1 MFDRELDDKDGH
13 SEDNTSDYKRT
24 PLSPTDK
31 PNELDERTEV
41 IYGTEKTTCM
51 ILKVLSNTSL
61 KWDNYTNSQ
70 GPSIGM
76 GVDPIRKGFKEAYKR
91 GVKIRFIT
99 EISNNNLQYCQE
111 FMKIAELRHIDN
123 AKGGM
128 AVTEK
133 EYIATANLQEAQPV
147 AHLIYSNVRE
157 IIEQQQEVFESLWD
171 KAIPAEL
178 RIREIKEGYQ
188 RVSTKVIDNWNE
200 IYENI
205 NSLAENSDEVL
216 ICSDISMLKLAYRS
230 LFIVYQK
237 MMDRYDKKH
246 HEGIRWI
253 VSVNGKEDVELLRL
267 FMDMGIKIRSI
278 KNLPIINYLVTDKI
292 FLSNIEGNHTSEYN
306 KLITSMLVSNDPSYI
321 RYYKAIFEDLWK
333 NGIDVGDLINDID
346 LGYDPERIDIIS
358 RSNNVLDLYHT
369 IVQSSKKE
377 IMIIFPSTGAF
388 IRQHKVGL
396 ISSIFETVKVNG
408 VKLKALIPSDHRISR
423 IIEELK
429 LEKNFDKLKL
439 TDIEFRDIENF
450 LETRSTI
457 LIVDKKISLVMEL
470 RDDSKDSFYD
480 AIGLSTYSNSKAG
493 VLSYVLFFENLWNQ
507 TEISINLKKA
517 NEKLRES
524 ESLQNDF
531 IHIAAHELKNPL
543 QPILMMSEVMKSIL
557 NQMALDE
564 PGGEV
569 RVNPA
574 HLNELLDII
583 IRNTNKLS
591 KLTNNVLDITKIESN
606 SLILD
611 KEPIDMRK
619 FLYDSIVDFNNPLLI
634 NGKKYT
640 SDPKTSENIENEIVK
655 LIFHEDE
662 VIESNKNASLP
673 TQKFIVEIDKSRI
686 LQVLTNLIDNAI
698 KFTSLNEQIIVKLNK
713 YRFNNLDFAK
723 VTIKDTGTGIDP
735 DILPKLFSKFIT
747 KSVKGTGLGLYICK
761 NIVSAHGGQIWA
773 QNNDGERG
781 ATFVFTIPIC
791 TASSLNEKI
800 I

>member
-31 PNELDERTEV
+31 PNELDEKTEV

-377 IMIIFPSTGAF
+377 IMVIFPSTGAF

-396 ISSIFETVKVNG
+396 ISSMFETVKING
-408 VKLKALIPSDHRISR
+408 VKLKALFPSDHRISR

-429 LEKNFDKLKL
+429 LEKNFDESKL
-439 TDIEFRDIENF
+439 TNIEFRDIESF

-507 TEISINLKKA
+507 TEISMNLKKA

-662 VIESNKNASLP
+662 VIESNENASLP
-673 TQKFIVEIDKSRI
+673 TQKFVVEIDKSRI

-781 ATFVFTIPIC
+781 ATFVFTIPIY

-800 I
+800 F

>member
-13 SEDNTSDYKRT
+13 SEDNTGDYKST

-31 PNELDERTEV
+31 PNELDEKTEV

-377 IMIIFPSTGAF
+377 IMVIFPSTGAF

-396 ISSIFETVKVNG
+396 ISSMFETVKING
-408 VKLKALIPSDHRISR
+408 VKLKALFPSDHRISR

-429 LEKNFDKLKL
+429 LEKNFDESKL
-439 TDIEFRDIENF
+439 TNIEFRDIESF

-507 TEISINLKKA
+507 TEISMNLKKA

-673 TQKFIVEIDKSRI
+673 TQKFVVEIDKSRI

-781 ATFVFTIPIC
+781 ATFVFTIPIY

-800 I
+800 F

>member
-1 MFDRELDDKDGH
+1 MEECL
-13 SEDNTSDYKRT
+13 TS
-24 PLSPTDK
+24 
-31 PNELDERTEV
+31 
-41 IYGTEKTTCM
+41 
-51 ILKVLSNTSL
+51 
-61 KWDNYTNSQ
+61 
-70 GPSIGM
+70 
-76 GVDPIRKGFKEAYKR
+76 
-91 GVKIRFIT
+91 
-99 EISNNNLQYCQE
+99 
-111 FMKIAELRHIDN
+111 
-123 AKGGM
+123 
-128 AVTEK
+128 
-133 EYIATANLQEAQPV
+133 
-147 AHLIYSNVRE
+147 
-157 IIEQQQEVFESLWD
+157 
-171 KAIPAEL
+171 
-178 RIREIKEGYQ
+178 
-188 RVSTKVIDNWNE
+188 
-200 IYENI
+200 
-205 NSLAENSDEVL
+205 
-216 ICSDISMLKLAYRS
+216 
-230 LFIVYQK
+230 
-237 MMDRYDKKH
+237 
-246 HEGIRWI
+246 
-253 VSVNGKEDVELLRL
+253 
-267 FMDMGIKIRSI
+267 
-278 KNLPIINYLVTDKI
+278 
-292 FLSNIEGNHTSEYN
+292 
-306 KLITSMLVSNDPSYI
+306 
-321 RYYKAIFEDLWK
+321 
-333 NGIDVGDLINDID
+333 
-346 LGYDPERIDIIS
+346 
-358 RSNNVLDLYHT
+358 
-369 IVQSSKKE
+369 
-377 IMIIFPSTGAF
+377 
-388 IRQHKVGL
+388 
-396 ISSIFETVKVNG
+396 
-408 VKLKALIPSDHRISR
+408 
-423 IIEELK
+423 IEELK
-429 LEKNFDKLKL
+429 LEKNFDELKL
-439 TDIEFRDIENF
+439 TNIEFRDIESF

-507 TEISINLKKA
+507 TEISMNLKKA

-591 KLTNNVLDITKIESN
+591 NLTNNVLDITKIESN

-655 LIFHEDE
+655 LIFHEHE

-673 TQKFIVEIDKSRI
+673 TQKFVVEIDKSRI

-723 VTIKDTGTGIDP
+723 VTIKDTGTGIDQ

-800 I
+800 F

>member
-1 MFDRELDDKDGH
+1 MFDSELDDKDGH
-13 SEDNTSDYKRT
+13 SEDNTSDYKST

-41 IYGTEKTTCM
+41 IYGTDKTTYM

-76 GVDPIRKGFKEAYKR
+76 GVDPIRKGFKDANKR

-99 EISNNNLQYCQE
+99 EINNNNIQYCQE

-147 AHLIYSNVRE
+147 AHLIYSNVME

-188 RVSTKVIDNWNE
+188 RISTKVIDNWNE

-205 NSLAENSDEVL
+205 NGLAENSDEVL

-278 KNLPIINYLVTDKI
+278 KNLPIVNYLVTDKI
-292 FLSNIEGNHTSEYN
+292 FLSNIESNHESDHD

-321 RYYKAIFEDLWK
+321 GHYKAIFEDLWK

-358 RSNNVLDLYHT
+358 KSNNVHDLYQT
-369 IVQSSKKE
+369 ILQSSKKE

-388 IRQHKVGL
+388 IRQHKAGL
-396 ISSIFETVKVNG
+396 ISSIFESVKING
-408 VKLKALIPSDHRISR
+408 VKLKALIPSDRRISR

-557 NQMALDE
+557 NQMALHE

-619 FLYDSIVDFNNPLLI
+619 FVYDSIVDFNNQLLI

-655 LIFHEDE
+655 LIFHENE
-662 VIESNKNASLP
+662 IIETINDASIP
-673 TQKFIVEIDKSRI
+673 AQKFVVEIDKSRI

-698 KFTSLNEQIIVKLNK
+698 KFTNLNEQIIVKLDK
-713 YRFNNLDFAK
+713 YIINNLDFVK
-723 VTIKDTGTGIDP
+723 VSIKDTGTGIDP
-735 DILPKLFSKFIT
+735 GILPKLFSKFIT
-747 KSVKGTGLGLYICK
+747 KSVRGTGLGLYICK
-761 NIVSAHGGQIWA
+761 NIVNAHGGQIWA
-773 QNNDGERG
+773 HNNVREKG

-791 TASSLNEKI
+791 TTSSLNEKI
-800 I
+800 F

>member
-1 MFDRELDDKDGH
+1 
-13 SEDNTSDYKRT
+13 
-24 PLSPTDK
+24 
-31 PNELDERTEV
+31 
-41 IYGTEKTTCM
+41 M

-76 GVDPIRKGFKEAYKR
+76 GVDPIRKGFKDANKR

-99 EISNNNLQYCQE
+99 EINNNNIQYCQE

-147 AHLIYSNVRE
+147 AHLIYSNVME

-188 RVSTKVIDNWNE
+188 RISTKVIDNWNE

-205 NSLAENSDEVL
+205 NGLAENSDEVL

-278 KNLPIINYLVTDKI
+278 KNLPIVNYLVTDKI
-292 FLSNIEGNHTSEYN
+292 FLSNIESNHESDHD

-321 RYYKAIFEDLWK
+321 GHYKAIFEDLWK

-358 RSNNVLDLYHT
+358 KSNNVHDLYQT
-369 IVQSSKKE
+369 ILQSSKKE

-396 ISSIFETVKVNG
+396 ISSIFESVKING
-408 VKLKALIPSDHRISR
+408 VKLKALIPSDRRISR

-557 NQMALDE
+557 NQMALHE

-619 FLYDSIVDFNNPLLI
+619 FLYDSIVDFNNQLLI

-655 LIFHEDE
+655 LIFHENE
-662 VIESNKNASLP
+662 IIETIKDASIP
-673 TQKFIVEIDKSRI
+673 AQKFVVEIDKSRI

-698 KFTSLNEQIIVKLNK
+698 KFTNLNEQIIVKLDK
-713 YRFNNLDFAK
+713 YIINNLEFCKSFYKRYRNGDRSRY
-723 VTIKDTGTGIDP
+723 T
-735 DILPKLFSKFIT
+735 T
-747 KSVKGTGLGLYICK
+747 K
-761 NIVSAHGGQIWA
+761 IV
-773 QNNDGERG
+773 
-781 ATFVFTIPIC
+781 F
-791 TASSLNEKI
+791 KI
-800 I
+800 HY

>member
-1 MFDRELDDKDGH
+1 
-13 SEDNTSDYKRT
+13 
-24 PLSPTDK
+24 
-31 PNELDERTEV
+31 
-41 IYGTEKTTCM
+41 M

-76 GVDPIRKGFKEAYKR
+76 GVDPIRKGFKDANKR

-99 EISNNNLQYCQE
+99 EINNNNLQYCQE

-147 AHLIYSNVRE
+147 AHLIYSNVME

-188 RVSTKVIDNWNE
+188 RISTKVIDNWNE

-205 NSLAENSDEVL
+205 NGLAENSDEVL
-216 ICSDISMLKLAYRS
+216 ICSDINMLKLAYQS

-237 MMDRYDKKH
+237 IMDRYDNKH

-278 KNLPIINYLVTDKI
+278 KNLPIVNYLVTDKI
-292 FLSNIEGNHTSEYN
+292 FLSNIESNHISN
-306 KLITSMLVSNDPSYI
+306 HDKLITSMLISNDPLYI
-321 RYYKAIFEDLWK
+321 RHYKAIFEDLWK

-358 RSNNVLDLYHT
+358 KSNNIHDLYQT
-369 IVQSSKKE
+369 IVKSSKKE

-396 ISSIFETVKVNG
+396 ISSIFESVKVNG
-408 VKLKALIPSDHRISR
+408 VKLKALIPSDQRILR
-423 IIEELK
+423 IIEELT
-429 LEKNFDKLKL
+429 LEKNFDELKL
-439 TDIEFRDIENF
+439 TNIEFRDIESF

-470 RDDSKDSFYD
+470 RDDSKDTFYD

-507 TEISINLKKA
+507 TEISMNLKKA

-557 NQMALDE
+557 NQMVMEE

-619 FLYDSIVDFNNPLLI
+619 FLYDSIVDFNNQLLI

-640 SDPKTSENIENEIVK
+640 SDPKTGENIENEIVK
-655 LIFHEDE
+655 LIFHENE
-662 VIESNKNASLP
+662 IIESIKNASLS
-673 TQKFIVEIDKSRI
+673 TQKFVVEIDKSRI

-698 KFTSLNEQIIVKLNK
+698 KFTNLNEQIILKLDK
-713 YRFNNLDFAK
+713 YRINDLDFAK

-735 DILPKLFSKFIT
+735 DILTKLFSKFIT

-761 NIVSAHGGQIWA
+761 NIVNAHGGQIWA
-773 QNNDGERG
+773 QNNVGEKG
-781 ATFVFTIPIC
+781 ATFVFTIPIY
-791 TASSLNEKI
+791 TALSLNEKI
-800 I
+800 F

>member
-1 MFDRELDDKDGH
+1 MFDRELDDKDDH
-13 SEDNTSDYKRT
+13 SEDNTRDYKPT

-41 IYGTEKTTCM
+41 IYGTEKTTYM

-76 GVDPIRKGFKEAYKR
+76 GVDPIRKGFKEANKR

-99 EISNNNLQYCQE
+99 EINNNNMQYCQE
-111 FMKIAELRHIDN
+111 FMKIAELRHVDN

-178 RIREIKEGYQ
+178 RIREIKQGYQ
-188 RVSTKVIDNWNE
+188 RVSTKIIDNWNE

-237 MMDRYDKKH
+237 MMDRYDNKH

-292 FLSNIEGNHTSEYN
+292 FLSNIEGNHTSEYD

-321 RYYKAIFEDLWK
+321 RHYKTIFEDLWK

-396 ISSIFETVKVNG
+396 ISSIFETVKING

-429 LEKNFDKLKL
+429 LEKNFDELKL
-439 TDIEFRDIENF
+439 TNIEYRDIESF

-543 QPILMMSEVMKSIL
+543 QPILMMSQVMKSIL

-619 FLYDSIVDFNNPLLI
+619 FLYDSIVDFNNQLLI

-640 SDPKTSENIENEIVK
+640 SDPKTNENIGNEIVK
-655 LIFHEDE
+655 LIFHEDQ
-662 VIESNKNASLP
+662 VIEPNKSASLP
-673 TQKFIVEIDKSRI
+673 TQKLVVEIDKSRI

-723 VTIKDTGTGIDP
+723 VTIKDTGAGIDP

-791 TASSLNEKI
+791 PAPSLNEKI
-800 I
+800 F

>member
-1 MFDRELDDKDGH
+1 MTKMVIVRIILAIIDPPF
-13 SEDNTSDYKRT
+13 
-24 PLSPTDK
+24 SPTDK

-41 IYGTEKTTCM
+41 IYGTEKTTYM

-99 EISNNNLQYCQE
+99 EISNNNMQYCQE

-292 FLSNIEGNHTSEYN
+292 FLSNIEGNHTSEYD

-369 IVQSSKKE
+369 IRK
-377 IMIIFPSTGAF
+377 IF
-388 IRQHKVGL
+388 
-396 ISSIFETVKVNG
+396 
-408 VKLKALIPSDHRISR
+408 
-423 IIEELK
+423 
-429 LEKNFDKLKL
+429 
-439 TDIEFRDIENF
+439 
-450 LETRSTI
+450 
-457 LIVDKKISLVMEL
+457 
-470 RDDSKDSFYD
+470 
-480 AIGLSTYSNSKAG
+480 
-493 VLSYVLFFENLWNQ
+493 
-507 TEISINLKKA
+507 
-517 NEKLRES
+517 
-524 ESLQNDF
+524 
-531 IHIAAHELKNPL
+531 
-543 QPILMMSEVMKSIL
+543 
-557 NQMALDE
+557 
-564 PGGEV
+564 
-569 RVNPA
+569 
-574 HLNELLDII
+574 
-583 IRNTNKLS
+583 
-591 KLTNNVLDITKIESN
+591 
-606 SLILD
+606 
-611 KEPIDMRK
+611 
-619 FLYDSIVDFNNPLLI
+619 
-634 NGKKYT
+634 
-640 SDPKTSENIENEIVK
+640 
-655 LIFHEDE
+655 
-662 VIESNKNASLP
+662 
-673 TQKFIVEIDKSRI
+673 
-686 LQVLTNLIDNAI
+686 
-698 KFTSLNEQIIVKLNK
+698 
-713 YRFNNLDFAK
+713 
-723 VTIKDTGTGIDP
+723 
-735 DILPKLFSKFIT
+735 
-747 KSVKGTGLGLYICK
+747 
-761 NIVSAHGGQIWA
+761 
-773 QNNDGERG
+773 
-781 ATFVFTIPIC
+781 
-791 TASSLNEKI
+791 
-800 I
+800 

>member
-13 SEDNTSDYKRT
+13 SEDNTGDYKST

-377 IMIIFPSTGAF
+377 IMVIFPSTGAF

-396 ISSIFETVKVNG
+396 ISSMFETVKING
-408 VKLKALIPSDHRISR
+408 VKLKALFPSDHRISR

-429 LEKNFDKLKL
+429 LEKNFDESKL
-439 TDIEFRDIENF
+439 TNIEFRDIESF

-507 TEISINLKKA
+507 TEISMNLKKA

-569 RVNPA
+569 RVNPV

-673 TQKFIVEIDKSRI
+673 TQKFVVEIDKSRI

-781 ATFVFTIPIC
+781 ATFVFTIPIY

-800 I
+800 F

>member
-13 SEDNTSDYKRT
+13 SEDNTSDYKSI

-31 PNELDERTEV
+31 SNELDERTEV
-41 IYGTEKTTCM
+41 IYGTDKTTYM
-51 ILKVLSNTSL
+51 ILKVLSNTLL

-76 GVDPIRKGFKEAYKR
+76 GVDPIRKGFKDANKK

-99 EISNNNLQYCQE
+99 EINNNNIQYCQE

-147 AHLIYSNVRE
+147 SHLIYSNVME
-157 IIEQQQEVFESLWD
+157 IIEQQKEVFESLWD

-178 RIREIKEGYQ
+178 RIREIKEGHQ
-188 RVSTKVIDNWNE
+188 RISTKVIDNWNE

-205 NSLAENSDEVL
+205 NGLAENSDEVL

-237 MMDRYDKKH
+237 IMDRYDKKH

-278 KNLPIINYLVTDKI
+278 KNLPIVNYLVTDKI
-292 FLSNIEGNHTSEYN
+292 FLSNIESNHASDHD

-321 RYYKAIFEDLWK
+321 GHYKAIFEDLWK

-358 RSNNVLDLYHT
+358 KSNNVHDLYQT

-396 ISSIFETVKVNG
+396 ISSIFETVKING
-408 VKLKALIPSDHRISR
+408 VKLKAFIPSDRRISR

-557 NQMALDE
+557 NQMALHE

-606 SLILD
+606 SLTLD

-619 FLYDSIVDFNNPLLI
+619 FVYDSIVDFNNQLLI

-640 SDPKTSENIENEIVK
+640 SGPKTSENIENEIVK
-655 LIFHEDE
+655 LIFHENE
-662 VIESNKNASLP
+662 IIEPINDASIP
-673 TQKFIVEIDKSRI
+673 AQKFVVEIDKSRI
-686 LQVLTNLIDNAI
+686 LQVLTNLFDNAI
-698 KFTSLNEQIIVKLNK
+698 KFTNLNEQIIVKLDK
-713 YRFNNLDFAK
+713 YIINNLDFVK
-723 VTIKDTGTGIDP
+723 VSIKDTGTGIDP

-747 KSVKGTGLGLYICK
+747 KSLRGTGLGLYICK
-761 NIVSAHGGQIWA
+761 NIVNAHGGQIWA
-773 QNNDGERG
+773 QNNVGEKG
-781 ATFVFTIPIC
+781 STFVFTIPIC
-791 TASSLNEKI
+791 TTSSLNEKI
-800 I
+800 F